1 MSWRKVADCQ
11 AKYFIHV
18 KVLEGVQRRSHR
30 RVLGERQQA
39 DPLQDGEKH
48 QVPFFPKRMR
58 HEAALAR
65 IRLVRLGLVPQGSLI
80 RHAFLE
86 LLRKEDKDNDCP
98 ILQVVQCGC
107 LVEREPKQSLKL
119 VLGAIACRAPLEGA
133 LASLRR
139 QVAGLALRAQLLGLL
154 SDFRCSRHGDSLPI
168 SSWCVHENWIK
179 TAAKI
184 KKEKQ

>member
-1 MSWRKVADCQ
+1 
-11 AKYFIHV
+11 
-18 KVLEGVQRRSHR
+18 
-30 RVLGERQQA
+30 
-39 DPLQDGEKH
+39 
-48 QVPFFPKRMR
+48 MR

-139 QVAGLALRAQLLGLL
+139 QVAGLALRAQLLGLSVGFPL
-154 SDFRCSRHGDSLPI
+154 QSAWGLPTYKQLVRPRKLDKN
-168 SSWCVHENWIK
+168 CCKNQKGK
-179 TAAKI
+179 TVTVTQAD
-184 KKEKQ
+184 Q